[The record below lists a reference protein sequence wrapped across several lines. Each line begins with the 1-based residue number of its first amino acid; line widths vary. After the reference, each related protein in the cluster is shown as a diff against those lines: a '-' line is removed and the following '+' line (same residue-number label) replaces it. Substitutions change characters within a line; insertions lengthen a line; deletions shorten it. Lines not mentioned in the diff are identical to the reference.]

1 MIAKHFQH
9 VLTNPDN
16 NISQNVQNKLNEA
29 LRFTI
34 LNKGKNNVENSGNKH
49 VFTNENFENGGIAD
63 NISELPITVDD
74 ISKTLDAFEM
84 LNKESDINTNQIKRL
99 VTKKIKNFKNYL
111 TCQVPETLAELE
123 KIQVNEGAKI
133 GLTSDKFLL
142 DTYMIKESFNN
153 DSTII
158 PIKVATDL
166 QTILKQYQGEFPQ
179 CEAID
184 NLSKSYSKFLLE
196 NFENIDLVHAMANFH
211 SIPLDELSKITLPRT
226 LNLTMSYVDNSITRD
241 TLLNG
246 LDELNSNVSNSIKN
260 IVNNYLASSWESL
273 KTSANFESFKTFIY
287 EIPETDDTQIADIGS
302 KIFYHKGYFFLMDE
316 DDEIID
322 FIKEKDDSYM
332 AETYKFLKIVSCALC
347 HNYDKD
353 TNTFYFDVD
362 GRNFSVGEN
371 GVTFSDELVPEYDV
385 ANRINY
391 LLQVVTKQEDVKK
404 LEMILRL
411 SIMFKNLTN
420 TKIVSLKPTL
430 DSQDQTSEV
439 LVQKLDDDCYNLIAF
454 KYSCCCGKEDC
465 DGNGCMNENYVENYE
480 DTFGD
485 IYVADDIKFYNCIK
499 GDAVLDLVYSN
510 LGYVPYGIVA
520 GTSTQK
526 YQEITSDIE
535 EINDKL
541 IELAGVKRRIEDYIE
556 KIEYINSELNPDVP
570 DFDELEAEITSIK
583 EELEHDL
590 SNTEDEI
597 KKCNLEKEDLEMSAN
612 DIASYATS
620 GEPAVEIE
628 DELGLPTVNNMDILP
643 TNVLDL
649 RKKHML
655 PEECPLEIND
665 KVKIF
670 TLPDDD
676 NLSIYGYVY
685 NISSFGNGTILVS
698 TSNGVKT
705 FTFDDYRDGK
715 LMKI

>member
-1 MIAKHFQH
+1 MIGKYFQH
-9 VLTNPDN
+9 VLTDPKNK
-16 NISQNVQNKLNEA
+16 IEENVQNKLNEA
-29 LRFTI
+29 LQFTL
-34 LNKGKNNVENSGNKH
+34 LNKTNGVTESENKH
-49 VFTNENFENGGIAD
+49 VFMNENFTDTLTN
-63 NISELPITVDD
+63 NINELPITVDD

-84 LNKESDINTNQIKRL
+84 LNKETDINTSQIKRL

-123 KIQVNEGAKI
+123 KIQVNEGANI

-184 NLSKSYSKFLLE
+184 NLSKSYSTFLLE

-226 LNLTMSYVDNSITRD
+226 INLTMSYVDNSITRD

-260 IVNNYLASSWESL
+260 IVNNYLASSWENL
-273 KTSANFESFKTFIY
+273 KTSANFDSFKTFIY
-287 EIPETDDTQIADIGS
+287 EIPETDETQIAEPGS
-302 KIFYHKGYFFLMDE
+302 KVFYHKGYFFLMDE

-322 FIKEKDDSYM
+322 FVSEKEDAHM
-332 AETYKFLKIVSCALC
+332 AESYKFLKLVSCALC

-362 GRNFSVGEN
+362 GRNFTVGEK
-371 GVTFSDELVPEYDV
+371 GVTFSDELIPEYDV
-385 ANRINY
+385 TNRINN
-391 LLQVVTKQEDVKK
+391 LLQVVTKQEDVRK

-411 SIMFKNLTN
+411 SVMFKNLTN

-439 LVQKLDDDCYNLIAF
+439 LVQKLDDDCYDLIAF
-454 KYSCCCGKEDC
+454 KCACCCGNENC
-465 DGNGCMNENYVENYE
+465 DGNGDGNCMNENYYDNYE
-480 DTFGD
+480 NVYGE
-485 IYVADDIKFYNCIK
+485 ILVADNIKFYYHIK

-535 EINDKL
+535 DINNKI
-541 IELAGVKRRIEDYIE
+541 IELSGFKRRIEDYIE
-556 KIEYINSELNPDVP
+556 KIEYINSELDPDVP
-570 DFDELEAEITSIK
+570 DFDELEQQMVEIK

-590 SNTEDEI
+590 HNTEDEI
-597 KKCNLEKEDLEMSAN
+597 KRYNLEKEDLEMSAN
-612 DIASYATS
+612 DIASYATN
-620 GEPAVEIE
+620 GEPVEIE

-670 TLPDDD
+670 TMPDDS

-705 FTFDDYRDGK
+705 FSFDDYKDGK
-715 LMKI
+715 LVKI

>member
-9 VLTNPDN
+9 VLTDPDN

-74 ISKTLDAFEM
+74 VSKTLDAFEM

-184 NLSKSYSKFLLE
+184 NLSKSYSTFLLE

-260 IVNNYLASSWESL
+260 IVNNYLASSWETL

-287 EIPETDDTQIADIGS
+287 EISETDDTQIADVGC
-302 KIFYHKGYFFLMDE
+302 KVFYHKGYFFLMD
-316 DDEIID
+316 DTDEIIE
-322 FIKEKDDSYM
+322 FVAEKYDSYM

-353 TNTFYFDVD
+353 TNTFYFDVE
-362 GRNFSVGEN
+362 GRNFSVGES
-371 GVTFSDELVPEYDV
+371 GVTFSDELIPEYDV

-411 SIMFKNLTN
+411 SVMFKNLTN

-454 KYSCCCGKEDC
+454 KCSCCCGKEDC
-465 DGNGCMNENYVENYE
+465 DGNGCMNENYIENYE

-485 IYVADDIKFYNCIK
+485 IYVADDVKFYNCIK